1 MMVLKALLAIRIEV
15 GLLYVQLQNVIKTH
29 HAN

>member
-15 GLLYVQLQNVIKTH
+15 GLLCVQLQNIIKTH